1 MNVDHL
7 TIDSDALG
15 APVLQLDVSD
25 GIQDLSAVEANYLQ
39 TYQPGYVFCRV
50 PVEDLVTTGQL
61 ESHGFRFIEFQ
72 LRSELRLKKR
82 YPVTAFPY
90 HYEPVATGD
99 ELQTVQAI
107 AAETFVDDRWTVDP
121 NIKAASSQARYRHY
135 LEASWQR
142 EDEYLHKLTN
152 PQTGEIV
159 GFNSA
164 RRLDGS
170 RVQLLLAGITT
181 RYKGAGL
188 GTILNYF
195 VFNDFLDQG
204 LRRVR
209 THHSGCNYA
218 ILNLELGHFQFR
230 VVQTFVVL
238 RKCYEQPHR
247 GSS

>member
-1 MNVDHL
+1 M
-7 TIDSDALG
+7 
-15 APVLQLDVSD
+15 
-25 GIQDLSAVEANYLQ
+25 
-39 TYQPGYVFCRV
+39 
-50 PVEDLVTTGQL
+50 
-61 ESHGFRFIEFQ
+61 
-72 LRSELRLKKR
+72 
-82 YPVTAFPY
+82 
-90 HYEPVATGD
+90 
-99 ELQTVQAI
+99 
-107 AAETFVDDRWTVDP
+107 
-121 NIKAASSQARYRHY
+121 
-135 LEASWQR
+135 
-142 EDEYLHKLTN
+142 
-152 PQTGEIV
+152 

>member
-1 MNVDHL
+1 MNVDRL
-7 TIDSDALG
+7 PIDSDALG
-15 APVLQLDVSD
+15 ASVLQLDVSD
-25 GIQDLSAVEANYLQ
+25 GIRDLSAVEADYLQ
-39 TYQPGYVFCRV
+39 NHRPGYAFCRV
-50 PVEDLVTTGQL
+50 PVEDLVTTSQL
-61 ESHGFRFIEFQ
+61 ESHGFRFVEFQ

-82 YPVTAFPY
+82 YPVAAFPY
-90 HYEPVATGD
+90 RYEPVATDD

-121 NIKAASSQARYRHY
+121 DVTAASSQARYRRY

-164 RRLDGS
+164 RRLDDS
-170 RVQLLLAGITT
+170 RVQLLLAGITAS
-181 RYKGAGL
+181 YKGGGL

-195 VFNDFLDQG
+195 VFNDFLEQG
-204 LRRVR
+204 LRHVR
-209 THHSGCNYA
+209 THHSGRNYA
-218 ILNLELGHFQFR
+218 IMNLELGHFQFR

-238 RKCYEQPHR
+238 RKCYEQPH
-247 GSS
+247 G

>member
-1 MNVDHL
+1 MNVDRL
-7 TIDSDALG
+7 PIDSDVLG
-15 APVLQLDVSD
+15 ASVLQLDVSD
-25 GIQDLSAVEANYLQ
+25 GIHDLSAVEADYLQ
-39 TYQPGYVFCRV
+39 NHRPGYVFCRV
-50 PVEDLVTTGQL
+50 PVEDLATSSQL
-61 ESHGFRFIEFQ
+61 ESHGFRFVEFQ

-82 YPVTAFPY
+82 YPVAAFPY
-90 HYEPVATGD
+90 RYEPVANDD

-121 NIKAASSQARYRHY
+121 HVNAASSQARYRRY

-170 RVQLLLAGITT
+170 RVQLLLAGIAA
-181 RYKGAGL
+181 RYKGGGL

-195 VFNDFLDQG
+195 VFNDFLEQG
-204 LRRVR
+204 LRRIR
-209 THHSGCNYA
+209 THHSGRNYA

-238 RKCYEQPHR
+238 RKCYERPR
-247 GSS
+247 GGTA